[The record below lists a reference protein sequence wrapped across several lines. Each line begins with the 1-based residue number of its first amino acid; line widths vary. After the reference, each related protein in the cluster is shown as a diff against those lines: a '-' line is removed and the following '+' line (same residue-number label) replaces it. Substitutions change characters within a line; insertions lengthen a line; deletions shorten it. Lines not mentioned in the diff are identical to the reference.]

1 MMLDVLFAQ
10 PDALPVI
17 PRVMQELIASFND
30 EVVVT
35 GTIAKLIS
43 SDPVLSAK
51 LLQLANS
58 PYYQVSNTIST
69 VPDAVAMLGFVNLRT
84 LVISIGLKG
93 SFKPIPGL
101 DSRQFWRHSVH
112 TAVASR
118 YLARSLGLNA
128 DLAFTVGLMH
138 AIGQLVMHM
147 AMPEA
152 MLKIDQRVPALDP
165 RRLTDE
171 HEIFG
176 YSHLDVGA
184 ELARRWKFPEVFS
197 NAIAASS
204 NPLAQT
210 SFDSLAAEI
219 HIAAWR
225 SRAEE
230 NHLTVKEMEESWPA
244 DVATKIAMPSR
255 LVLQDFPSWGALS
268 EGMQG
273 LMS

>member
-1 MMLDVLFAQ
+1 MKLEALFAQ

-30 EVVVT
+30 EAVDA
-35 GTIAKLIS
+35 GTIAQHIS
-43 SDPVLSAK
+43 SDQVLSAK

-69 VPDAVAMLGFVNLRT
+69 VPDAVAMLGFVNIRT

-93 SFKPIPGL
+93 SFKPVPGM
-101 DSRQFWRHSVH
+101 DSKQFWRHSVH

-118 YLARSLGLNA
+118 YLARPLGLNP

-138 AIGQLVMHM
+138 AIGQLVMHL
-147 AMPEA
+147 AMPQA
-152 MLKIDQRVPALDP
+152 MLKIDQRVPILDP
-165 RRLTDE
+165 RRLMEE
-171 HEIFG
+171 HQVFG
-176 YSHLDVGA
+176 YSHLDAGA
-184 ELARRWKFPEVFS
+184 ELARRWKFPAVFS
-197 NAIAASS
+197 DAIAASV
-204 NPLAQT
+204 NPLAQ
-210 SFDSLAAEI
+210 SGFDPLAAEI

-230 NHLTVKEMEESWPA
+230 NHLGRKEMDETWPA
-244 DVATKIAMPSR
+244 EVAARLALPSG
-255 LVLQDFPSWGALS
+255 LVLQDFPSWDVLS
-268 EGMQG
+268 EGMQA